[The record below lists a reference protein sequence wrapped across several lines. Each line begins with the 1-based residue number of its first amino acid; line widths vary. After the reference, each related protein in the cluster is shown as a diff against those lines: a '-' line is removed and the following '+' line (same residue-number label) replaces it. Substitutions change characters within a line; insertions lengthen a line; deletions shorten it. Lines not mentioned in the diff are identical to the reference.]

1 MASAVTVVTALLVAA
16 VIATVALGA
25 TPAAVSR
32 TAWPGATVSYTD
44 LTGSSGYHVSVS
56 EAVSAWNAA
65 RVGIR
70 FVPAAAAAAAADV
83 RIVFRTGR
91 CLSGRAGSATFG
103 FQPAGTVVVGSCPAV
118 LRPLLVAHELGRVLG
133 LPVDNTSCSLMNGAG
148 KSDGV
153 SFALPAGCSRFAPPA
168 WIASLVDPGTVTL
181 ARQIY
186 TRPAGPAT
194 ITVTDGVAPRIGW
207 RQLAGSGAASTVV
220 LRARTCPTATELL
233 RRTATVIY
241 EKPAF
246 PGLHWIDDTTVPKV
260 RASYCYSVFTVN
272 RWFRTTRYPAR
283 IGFRYDRTPIAA
295 SSAASASFQTGV
307 PVTFSDSST
316 DAFGAIVRWRWEFG
330 DPGSGSADTI
340 DTADPALGRTAQ
352 HLYAQPGSY
361 TVTLTV
367 TDVNG
372 ASDTAT
378 TTVVVQAPTG

>member
-1 MASAVTVVTALLVAA
+1 MTVVTALLVAA

-44 LTGSSGYHVSVS
+44 LTGSSGYHVSVR

-70 FVPAAAAAAAADV
+70 FVPAAAIAADV
-83 RIVFRTGR
+83 RIVFRMGR
-91 CLSGRAGSATFG
+91 CLSGRAGTATFG

-118 LRPLLVAHELGRVLG
+118 LRPLLIAHELGRVLG

-153 SFALPAGCSRFAPPA
+153 SFALPADCSRFAPPA
-168 WIASLVDPGTVTL
+168 WIASLVDPRTITL
-181 ARQIY
+181 ARKIY
-186 TRPAGPAT
+186 TRPAGPT
-194 ITVTDGVAPRIGW
+194 SITVTAGVAPRIGW
-207 RQLAGSGAASTVV
+207 RQPAGSGATSTVV
-220 LRARTCPTATELL
+220 LRARNACPTATELL

-241 EKPAF
+241 EKLAF
-246 PGLHWIDDTTVPKV
+246 PGLHWVDDSTVPKV

-283 IGFRYDRTPIAA
+283 IGFRYDRTPLAA
-295 SSAASASFQTGV
+295 FSAASAPFQTGV
-307 PVTFSDSST
+307 PVTFTDSST

-340 DTADPALGRTAQ
+340 DTGDPGMGLIAQ

-372 ASDTAT
+372 VSDAAT
-378 TTVVVQAPTG
+378 TTVVVQAPTQ